1 MDARKCIVH
10 YEMKDANYRNL
21 KELSSINRDRVFSA
35 KRLRESLGG
44 QNEHTQQC
52 QLIPEDI
59 DPGKHGIHLVPCYK
73 KFTLILSKEKNLS
86 SENVQNESS
95 MTSSRPKR
103 AKTSHGCSSSNIY
116 SKECNFCKKYRIMKN
131 NKIHTPKTICT
142 ENAAQTVKDAAE
154 SKEDQTLYFKIKDAD
169 LIANEFKYH
178 ESCYKEY
185 TRKEKSSVKN
195 VENERSLGDFDR
207 VKQYI
212 EEKILAQNQAISI
225 RVLHD
230 LFGVHTEDTK
240 YRSKLKARIQAATQT
255 NFSL

>member
-1 MDARKCIVH
+1 
-10 YEMKDANYRNL
+10 
-21 KELSSINRDRVFSA
+21 
-35 KRLRESLGG
+35 
-44 QNEHTQQC
+44 
-52 QLIPEDI
+52 
-59 DPGKHGIHLVPCYK
+59 
-73 KFTLILSKEKNLS
+73 
-86 SENVQNESS
+86 
-95 MTSSRPKR
+95 
-103 AKTSHGCSSSNIY
+103 
-116 SKECNFCKKYRIMKN
+116 MKN

-154 SKEDQTLYFKIKDAD
+154 SKEDQTLYFEIKDAD

-207 VKQYI
+207 VKQCI

-230 LFGVHTEDTK
+230 LFGVHTEDT
-240 YRSKLKARIQAATQT
+240 R
-255 NFSL
+255 